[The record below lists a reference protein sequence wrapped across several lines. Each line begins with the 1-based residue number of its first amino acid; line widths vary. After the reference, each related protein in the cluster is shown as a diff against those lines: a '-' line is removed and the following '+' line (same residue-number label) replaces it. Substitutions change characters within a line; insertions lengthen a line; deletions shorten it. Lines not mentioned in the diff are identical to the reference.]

1 MKRGIGIF
9 FDWELMIFLVIFK
22 CVFLFFDGG
31 GLMEKEYKMVVE
43 KFNKMFG

>member
-22 CVFLFFDGG
+22 CVFLDFKDGG
-31 GLMEKEYKMVVE
+31 LIKKEYKMVVE